1 MGPITESGIGARP
14 FKLFL
19 TTAFQTVSKD
29 QNTREVTWLQKEPE
43 KLLAHY
49 QYIIESTVSR
59 FISRGFFRAEEKM
72 EVVQEINVELLEKKM
87 ARMREQYNGSVYLR
101 TYFSRIVY
109 NSCLEIARGR
119 KRQPQIL
126 STELLA
132 EETSA
137 QLSPIEALAIRDEM
151 HRLEALLKGRRQYY
165 KLKLCFKLWV
175 RSPLHREDWQF
186 FDGPGTGS
194 AIARLKEKGNGP
206 GLSEKEAFGLANELF
221 NLLEKKETGADSL
234 RRWVQQ
240 QAAHF
245 IELLNGEPP
254 ISRYDQETFKTLL
267 RYYFGQNP

>member
-1 MGPITESGIGARP
+1 MKRNASNGIISKP
-14 FKLFL
+14 FKYFL
-19 TTAFQTVSKD
+19 TGQAVSKD
-29 QNTREVTWLQKEPE
+29 QNTRETEWLHQEPD
-43 KLLAHY
+43 KLLTHY
-49 QYIIESTVSR
+49 QFIVEATVAR

-101 TYFSRIVY
+101 TYFSRIIY

-175 RSPLHREDWQF
+175 QPGAPRRLAVFRRARDRLRYCTPEGERQWPGPLR
-186 FDGPGTGS
+186 
-194 AIARLKEKGNGP
+194 KG
-206 GLSEKEAFGLANELF
+206 
-221 NLLEKKETGADSL
+221 SL
-234 RRWVQQ
+234 R
-240 QAAHF
+240 A
-245 IELLNGEPP
+245 
-254 ISRYDQETFKTLL
+254 
-267 RYYFGQNP
+267 GQ